1 MVMYQI
7 GFMSTIMLLLYYFL
21 NTSAA
26 SKVLIQS
33 VVVLCVSLLSAI
45 LLFGTRIFQLYTT
58 GDIDLQE
65 IVRQQTMMTSQT
77 HMQHTYNG
85 SSDRET
91 ELEDE
96 IAELKKKLKSAAIHP
111 MNLQN
116 QDIEIGGS
124 SNGGAWKFE
133 NQKSLNLTS
142 VSSNV
147 LFDVPLL
154 PSVIEFRRKI
164 TVQPSHAQI
173 MRSLAEDNIHLWI
186 YIYIIYQQ
194 RVHVY
199 KKNKINLKKKPKK

>member
-1 MVMYQI
+1 MVCQSKTPAFAAAAIGFKALLIVWGCVLAWKTRNVHGAFAESKQIMMVMYQI

-77 HMQHTYNG
+77 HMQHTYDN
-85 SSDRET
+85 STDRET

-96 IAELKKKLKSAAIHP
+96 IAELKKKLKSAVIHP

-124 SNGGAWKFE
+124 SNGGA
-133 NQKSLNLTS
+133 
-142 VSSNV
+142 
-147 LFDVPLL
+147 
-154 PSVIEFRRKI
+154 
-164 TVQPSHAQI
+164 
-173 MRSLAEDNIHLWI
+173 
-186 YIYIIYQQ
+186 
-194 RVHVY
+194 
-199 KKNKINLKKKPKK
+199 

>member
-1 MVMYQI
+1 MVGWLFLLRHIANLFFSSFSLRSFSLLRLSSFFFLLNFTGAFAESKQIMMVMYQI

-124 SNGGAWKFE
+124 SNGGA
-133 NQKSLNLTS
+133 
-142 VSSNV
+142 
-147 LFDVPLL
+147 
-154 PSVIEFRRKI
+154 
-164 TVQPSHAQI
+164 
-173 MRSLAEDNIHLWI
+173 
-186 YIYIIYQQ
+186 
-194 RVHVY
+194 
-199 KKNKINLKKKPKK
+199 

>member
-1 MVMYQI
+1 MRSSFLLRLSSFFFLLNFTGAFAESKQIMMVMYQI

-96 IAELKKKLKSAAIHP
+96 IAELKKKLKSAVIHP

-124 SNGGAWKFE
+124 SNGGA
-133 NQKSLNLTS
+133 
-142 VSSNV
+142 
-147 LFDVPLL
+147 
-154 PSVIEFRRKI
+154 
-164 TVQPSHAQI
+164 
-173 MRSLAEDNIHLWI
+173 
-186 YIYIIYQQ
+186 
-194 RVHVY
+194 
-199 KKNKINLKKKPKK
+199 

>member
-1 MVMYQI
+1 
-7 GFMSTIMLLLYYFL
+7 MLLLYYFL

-96 IAELKKKLKSAAIHP
+96 IAELKKKLKSAVIHP

-124 SNGGAWKFE
+124 SNGGA
-133 NQKSLNLTS
+133 
-142 VSSNV
+142 
-147 LFDVPLL
+147 
-154 PSVIEFRRKI
+154 
-164 TVQPSHAQI
+164 
-173 MRSLAEDNIHLWI
+173 
-186 YIYIIYQQ
+186 
-194 RVHVY
+194 
-199 KKNKINLKKKPKK
+199 